1 MTNIAMDDR
10 TGQTQ
15 GAAGR
20 GSSASPERGIFIRG
34 LTKKYGAL
42 DALASVDLTVGER
55 EFLCIVGPSGC
66 GKTTLLRIL
75 AGLESPTSGHVDFH
89 LDIQDQPLQSMVF
102 QEQGIFPWMTVMDN
116 ATFGLAV
123 RGTARSERE
132 KVASGYLERLGLK
145 GFERAYPGQLS
156 GGMRQRVNLARAF
169 ANDPAILLMD
179 EPLGGLDEQTKMLVQ
194 DDLIHLWEH
203 SNKTAIFITHSL
215 DEAVLLADRVAVMTF
230 RPGRVKAVYDVSLPR
245 PRDVLELR
253 NHPEFIEVRAQIW
266 DALRDEVLSARA
278 REAEL

>member
-1 MTNIAMDDR
+1 MRQDDVAAHSRRARIA
-10 TGQTQ
+10 
-15 GAAGR
+15 
-20 GSSASPERGIFIRG
+20 
-34 LTKKYGAL
+34 
-42 DALASVDLTVGER
+42 
-55 EFLCIVGPSGC
+55 
-66 GKTTLLRIL
+66 
-75 AGLESPTSGHVDFH
+75 TSGHVDFH
-89 LDIQDQPLQSMVF
+89 LDIGDQPLQSMVF
-102 QEQGIFPWMTVMDN
+102 QEQGIYPWMTVMDN
-116 ATFGLAV
+116 ATFGLTV
-123 RGTARSERE
+123 RGKGRSERE

-169 ANDPAILLMD
+169 ANDPAVLLMD

-230 RPGRVKAVYDVSLPR
+230 RPARVKAVYDVGLPR

-266 DALRDEVLSARA
+266 EALRDEVLSARA
-278 REAEL
+278 REAGQ